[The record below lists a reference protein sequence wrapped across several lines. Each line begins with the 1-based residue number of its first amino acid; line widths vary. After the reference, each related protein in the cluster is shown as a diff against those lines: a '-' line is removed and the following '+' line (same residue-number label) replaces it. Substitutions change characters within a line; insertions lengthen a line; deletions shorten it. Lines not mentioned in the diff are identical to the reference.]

1 MMATGRSGAVATIA
15 DRFRYSPLRALV
27 SLAAFCAALTG
38 CASAT
43 DVTSTGQQGMLTVSA
58 RATGGSL
65 AWARA
70 HKRALTEANAYCE
83 SRGMQTS
90 FAAEQTQGFQ
100 AFEQQASVIRFE
112 CNPKL

>member
-1 MMATGRSGAVATIA
+1 MMATSRSGARAMPAHRV
-15 DRFRYSPLRALV
+15 RYSPLRALV
-27 SLAAFCAALTG
+27 SLAALCAALTG

-43 DVTSTGQQGMLTVSA
+43 DVTSTGQHGMLTVSA

-70 HKRALTEANAYCE
+70 HKRALTEASAYCE

-90 FAAEQTQGFQ
+90 FATEQTQGFQ
-100 AFEQQASVIRFE
+100 AFEQQTSVIRFE